1 MPNGFPQEFQYL
13 VLFAALSGRSFTKT
27 ELGIKLTVSAID
39 RLGAQ
44 TALLD
49 IGRKGNS
56 RSFSANA
63 ETRRWAG
70 EHLLSADLDGKNK
83 AVLAILHL
91 IRARTDAFLKARGIG
106 FAEFLQQ
113 REAEVSPADAIR
125 RAYGQLSGGKY
136 DARVLLKD
144 LRRHLSLNREKQ
156 DQALSELIRTGYAEL
171 YPEDDPMSRT
181 EDDERAAFLVADR
194 PRHVIY
200 LHAEPR
206 A

>member
-1 MPNGFPQEFQYL
+1 MSNGFPQEYQYL
-13 VLFAALSGRSFTKT
+13 LLFAALSGRPFTKT
-27 ELGIKLTVSAID
+27 ELGIKLTVTAID
-39 RLGAQ
+39 QLGAE
-44 TALLD
+44 TGLLD
-49 IGRKGNS
+49 IARKGSS

-83 AVLAILHL
+83 AVLAILQL

-113 REAEVSPADAIR
+113 REAEPSPADAIR
-125 RAYGQLSGGKY
+125 NAYRELSGGKY
-136 DARVLLKD
+136 DVRVLLKD
-144 LRRHLSLNREKQ
+144 LRKLLSLSREKQ
-156 DQALSELIRTGYAEL
+156 DQALSQLLRQGYAEL
-171 YPEDDPMSRT
+171 YPEDDPMSRS
-181 EDDERAAFLVADR
+181 EDDDQAAYLVADR
-194 PRHVIY
+194 ARHVIY